1 VGATAPSLRRLPT
14 TGTLTRARAIPVVLL
29 AFAASRLLA
38 LGGGIAG
45 VLGLHKHAGAATVA
59 AAQHQLGSVGYL
71 LFGSVAR
78 FDSGYY
84 LDIAQHGYGP
94 AGSGKL
100 AFFPLY
106 PLAIRA
112 VSVVAGSGVLAGAL
126 VSGIALLI
134 ALVALHRL
142 CELELGR
149 RAADA
154 TVLLLAFAPLSFFF
168 TAVYTESVFLALT
181 VGAVLGAR
189 SGRWRLACG
198 LGALATLTR
207 PTGILLV
214 VALGVGR
221 VRREGG
227 FDRGLAWLAAL
238 PAALLGYMALL
249 AAHGYPWLGIFSAE
263 ASWHRVTSGP
273 LIGMMSGV
281 WAALR
286 GVAGIAGG
294 ASVYRP
300 QLLGPFGSGTESMVL
315 VVVLIL
321 ALAALVA
328 CARRM
333 PAEYPAYGGVVLLA
347 CISSPAAGQPLWSL
361 DRYALTIFPL
371 WMAAGAWL
379 SGRRRALPAVVLCG
393 SALLVFYAAQFAS
406 WAFVA

>member
-1 VGATAPSLRRLPT
+1 MGATAAAVRRLPT
-14 TGTLTRARAIPVVLL
+14 TGILTRARAIPVVLI
-29 AFAASRLLA
+29 AFVASRLLA
-38 LGGGIAG
+38 LGGGVAG
-45 VLGLHKHAGAATVA
+45 VLGLHKHATATTVA
-59 AAQHQLGSVGYL
+59 AVEHQLGSVGYL
-71 LFGSVAR
+71 LAGSVSR

-84 LDIAQHGYGP
+84 LAIARHGYGP

-112 VSVVAGSGVLAGAL
+112 VSLVTGSAVAAGAL
-126 VSGIALLI
+126 ISSAAFLT
-134 ALVALHRL
+134 ALVLLHRL
-142 CELELGR
+142 TDLELGR

-154 TVLLLAFAPLSFFF
+154 TVLLLAFAPLSFYF
-168 TAVYTESVFLALT
+168 TAVYTESLFLALA
-181 VGAVLGAR
+181 VGAVLAAR

-221 VRREGG
+221 IRRKGG
-227 FDRGLAWLAAL
+227 FDRGLAWLGAL

-286 GVAGIAGG
+286 GGAGILGG

-300 QLLGPFGSGTESMVL
+300 QLLGPFGSGTESLLL
-315 VVVLIL
+315 VVALVL

-328 CARRM
+328 CGRRL
-333 PAEYPAYGGVVLLA
+333 PAEYAAYAGVVLLA
-347 CISSPAAGQPLWSL
+347 CISSPDVGQPLWSL
-361 DRYALTIFPL
+361 DRYTLTIFPL

>member
-1 VGATAPSLRRLPT
+1 MGASAAAVRRLPT
-14 TGTLTRARAIPVVLL
+14 TGILTRARASPVVLM
-29 AFAASRLLA
+29 AFVASRLLA
-38 LGGGIAG
+38 LGGGMAG
-45 VLGLHKHAGAATVA
+45 VLGLHKHAPAATVA
-59 AAQHQLGSVGYL
+59 AVEHQLGSVGNL
-71 LFGSVAR
+71 LAGSVSR

-84 LDIAQHGYGP
+84 LEIAHHGYGP

-112 VSVVAGSGVLAGAL
+112 VSLFTGSAVVAGALISSAAFLTAL
-126 VSGIALLI
+126 VL
-134 ALVALHRL
+134 LHRL
-142 CELELGR
+142 TELELGR

-168 TAVYTESVFLALT
+168 TAVYTESLFLALT
-181 VGAVLGAR
+181 VGAVLAAR

-221 VRREGG
+221 IRREGG
-227 FDRGLAWLAAL
+227 LDRGLGWLGAL

-263 ASWHRVTSGP
+263 GSWHRVTSGP

-286 GVAGIAGG
+286 GGAGIFGG
-294 ASVYRP
+294 ASVYHP
-300 QLLGPFGSGTESMVL
+300 ELLGPLRSGTESMLL
-315 VVVLIL
+315 VVVLVL

-328 CARRM
+328 CGRRL
-333 PAEYPAYGGVVLLA
+333 PAELAAYAGVVLLA
-347 CISSPAAGQPLWSL
+347 CISSPAVGQPLWSL
-361 DRYALTIFPL
+361 DRYTLTIFPL

-379 SGRRRALPAVVLCG
+379 SRRRIALPAVVLCG
-393 SALLVFYAAQFAS
+393 SALLFFYAAQFAS